1 LSLSG
6 LVERQGRA
14 LILVTLLLA
23 GAGALVLP
31 SLPSDIYPP
40 LQFPRLIV
48 IAHSGSL
55 PARAMMTSVTRP
67 VEQAAMEIPGIR
79 RVRSTTFRGAAE
91 ISVQLDPRTD
101 MAGALQQLQNRVAE
115 VRGEL
120 PADTG
125 LTVERLTVSSFP
137 MLSLNLT
144 GGLPTPD
151 LHDYAFYV
159 VRPALA
165 RVPGVG
171 RVEVAATDT
180 REIEVAADPGRL
192 LAAGLT
198 LEDVIA
204 ALRSSNRLAPV
215 GRYATGG
222 LERLVLASGLWGS
235 AAEIGNT
242 PVAVR
247 NGATVRVA
255 DVARVF
261 PGSPDRTSLITG
273 NGRDAAV
280 ISVSQQ
286 PGASILAVKDGIETT
301 LADLA
306 HTLPSGL
313 RLSKVYDLAEFV
325 ATAIANVRDAILI
338 GGALA
343 VLVLLFFLRDWRVT
357 LIASITLPLTV
368 LATFLFMKLF
378 GESINLMSMGGLA
391 VAIGLVID
399 DAVVMV
405 ENIHRRLR
413 AGRGERAIGEATR
426 ELIAPVVGSTL
437 TTVVVLAPLGF
448 LSGVVGQFF
457 RALSLTL
464 SVSVLISLALSLT
477 LIPLLSHW
485 AYGGGRHGE
494 HAREERPGR
503 LESAYGRALDASVRR
518 PWLAVAAALGL
529 AAAGAL
535 LYLGMPT
542 GFLPRMD
549 EGGFVIDYLTPPG
562 TALAETDR
570 LVRRMEARIAKTP
583 EVAAFSRRTGA
594 ELGLFATQ
602 ANKGDILV
610 RLKPRSQ
617 RRRSAEEVIAGLRPE
632 LSEAAPGVEL
642 EFVQLLQDMLG
653 DLEGTAEPL
662 EVKIFGDDPATL
674 NAVAERVQ
682 SEMQGVRGLV
692 DLVGPQAGVP
702 ETTWRIDP
710 QAAGRAGLTVEQVQD
725 QLAAAWLGETA
736 TTLQLADRT
745 IPIRVRYPDAD
756 RFDPARLASLNLK
769 TAEGR
774 LVPLSAVARPV
785 VATGDGELTRENLR
799 PVALVTGRLEG
810 RDLGTAA
817 REIQSRLRR
826 LKLPVGYEIEVGGQY
841 ESQRQAFREL
851 LLVFAAAAALVL
863 LVLVI
868 EFRALTPAVLLLLA
882 APLSFGGAFLLL
894 RLAGS
899 ELDVSSA
906 MGLILL
912 VGLAVKNGIV
922 MIDYAHRLHAEGQP
936 FAEAMAQ
943 AARVRLRPILMTTL
957 CTLFGLLPLALGLGA
972 GAELQK
978 PLALAVIG
986 GLGLSTLVTLFAV
999 PSAYVALRAKKKETP
1014 GTSETAGTPE
1024 KGDSRPWSP

>member
-1 LSLSG
+1 MSFARFA
-6 LVERQGRA
+6 ERQGRA
-14 LILVTLLLA
+14 VVLVTLLLA
-23 GAGALVLP
+23 GAGGLIVS

-55 PARAMMTSVTRP
+55 PAKAMMTSVTRP
-67 VEQAAMEIPGIR
+67 LEQAAMEVPGIR
-79 RVRSTTFRGAAE
+79 RVRSRTFRGSAE
-91 ISVQLDPRTD
+91 ISAQFAPETD
-101 MAGALQQLQNRVAE
+101 MGAALQQLQNRVAE
-115 VRGEL
+115 VRQDL
-120 PADTG
+120 PAETE
-125 LTVERLTVSSFP
+125 LTVDRLTVSAFP

-144 GGLPTPD
+144 GGLPIAD
-151 LHDYAFYV
+151 LHDQAFYV
-159 VRPALA
+159 IRPALA

-171 RVEVAATDT
+171 RVEVSASDT
-180 REIEVAADPGRL
+180 REIEVVADPARL
-192 LAAGLT
+192 LGAGLT
-198 LEDVIA
+198 VDDVA
-204 ALRSSNRLAPV
+204 TALKTANRLAPV
-215 GRYATGG
+215 GHYAQGG
-222 LERLVLASGLWGS
+222 LEHLVLASGLWGS
-235 AAEIGNT
+235 AEEIART

-247 NGATVRVA
+247 GGATVRVA
-255 DVARVF
+255 DVAQVF
-261 PGSPDRTSLITG
+261 PGAPDRTSLVTG

-280 ISVSQQ
+280 VSVSQQ
-286 PGASILAVKDGIETT
+286 PGASILAVRAGIEQT
-301 LADLA
+301 LAGLA

-338 GGALA
+338 GGVLA
-343 VLVLLFFLRDWRVT
+343 VLVLLLFLRDLRVT
-357 LIASITLPLTV
+357 LIAAITLPLTV

-413 AGRGERAIGEATR
+413 AGRGEKAIEEATQ

-464 SVSVLISLALSLT
+464 SVAVLISLLLSLT

-485 AYGGGRHGE
+485 AYRRGE
-494 HAREERPGR
+494 HGREERESRIERSYSR
-503 LESAYGRALDASVRR
+503 LLAASLKR
-518 PWLAVAAALGL
+518 PRLAVIAALGL
-529 AAAGAL
+529 AVLGVAL
-535 LYLGMPT
+535 YWGMPS
-542 GFLPRMD
+542 GFLPPMD

-570 LVRRMEARIAKTP
+570 LVRKVEAVIAATP
-583 EVAAFSRRTGA
+583 EVAAFSRRTGT

-602 ANKGDILV
+602 LNKGDVLV

-617 RRRSAEEVIAGLRPE
+617 RHRSAEEVIAALRPK
-632 LSEAAPGVEL
+632 LAEAAPGLDL

-653 DLEGTAEPL
+653 DLEGAPNPI
-662 EVKIFGDDPATL
+662 EVKIFGDDAATL
-674 NAVAERVQ
+674 SRLAEQVQ
-682 SEMQGVRGLV
+682 HEMEGVKGAV
-692 DLVGPQAGVP
+692 DLVGPQRGAP
-702 ETTWRIDP
+702 EVTWRIDP
-710 QAAGRAGLTVEQVQD
+710 EAAGRTGLTSDQVQS
-725 QLAAAWLGETA
+725 QLAAAWSGETA
-736 TTLQLADRT
+736 TSLQLGDKSV
-745 IPIRVRYPDAD
+745 PVRVRYPDAD
-756 RFDPARLASLNLK
+756 RFDPARLATLTLK
-769 TAEGR
+769 TGDGR
-774 LVPLSAVARPV
+774 LVPLSTVAHPV
-785 VATGDGELTRENLR
+785 IQTGDGELTRENLR
-799 PVALVTGRLEG
+799 QVALVTARLEG

-817 REIQSRLRR
+817 AEVQSRLAK
-826 LKLPVGYEIEVGGQY
+826 LKLPVGYSLEVGGQY

-851 LLVFAAAAALVL
+851 LLVFGTAAALVL

-868 EFRALTPAVLLLLA
+868 EFRSLTPAVILLLA

-912 VGLAVKNGIV
+912 VGLVVKNGIV
-922 MIDYAHRLHAEGQP
+922 MLDYAHRLHAEGQP
-936 FAEAMAQ
+936 FVEAIAH

-986 GLGLSTLVTLFAV
+986 GLGLSTLVTLLAV
-999 PSAYVALRAKKKETP
+999 PSAYVALRR
-1014 GTSETAGTPE
+1014 E
-1024 KGDSRPWSP
+1024 KQR